1 MKILLTLLLAGTAVF
16 GNQLFAQAPSL
27 AWARNFGCNDPNISD
42 QARTIAS
49 DASGNVY
56 HAGVFNY
63 TAYFGTYSLTAN
75 GYDNMYIAKYDGSGN
90 RLWVARSSKS
100 AYVLDVA
107 VDATGNVYATGYF
120 SSMQAFGTYTLSSPA
135 YEDGFITKLDAN
147 GNFLWANAFGGSNDD
162 GGNALALDASG
173 NVYLTGYFKNIL
185 TIGTQ
190 TLSSATGWGD
200 QDAFLAKL
208 DGSGNVL
215 WARSYGGNGKD
226 EALEVCTDATG
237 NVYTVGTFSN
247 TATFGSYSLTST
259 AASGKRNVFVAKTD
273 GSGTT
278 LWASKLE
285 LNSGDYYY
293 DGYDY
298 GLAADGNSNVYV
310 TGGFNGPAAFGT
322 YSLNTTANASDRDI
336 FLAKLDASGNVAW
349 AKKYGF
355 NFDDRGISVA
365 CDASGDVYTTGVYTS
380 TVSFG
385 AQSLP
390 DGGSFVMKSAPSGAE
405 QWVKR
410 VGEGGYAYTQVTA
423 IGLTPTRDVLLS
435 GNFRYRIVTGNDT
448 LLSTGPNDK
457 DGFIMKLGT
466 SGTTPTALEERAASP
481 FSVWPNP
488 AGDVIRIEPAGS
500 GSGIFSV
507 SFTDVYGKQV
517 LAIRHYE
524 SGSAIGLG
532 TLAPG
537 VYMLYVS
544 DKGGNTAVQ
553 KIIKE

>member
-1 MKILLTLLLAGTAVF
+1 MKTLFTFLLAGTAIF
-16 GNQLFAQAPSL
+16 GGQFFAQAPSL
-27 AWARNFGCNDPNISD
+27 AWAKNFGCNDPNISD

-63 TAYFGTYSLTAN
+63 TTYFGTYSLTAS

-90 RLWVARSSKS
+90 RLWVARSAKS
-100 AYVLDVA
+100 AYVLDMA

-120 SSMQAFGTYTLSSPA
+120 SATQAFGSYTVNSQA

-147 GNFLWANAFGGSNDD
+147 GNFLWAKTFGGSNDD
-162 GGNALALDASG
+162 GGNAIALDASG
-173 NVYLTGYFKNIL
+173 NAYLTGYFKNIL

-200 QDAFLAKL
+200 QDAFLAKF
-208 DGSGNVL
+208 DASGNVL
-215 WARSYGGNGKD
+215 WAKAYGGNAKD
-226 EALEVCTDATG
+226 EALEICTDATG

-247 TATFGSYSLTST
+247 TATFGTYSLTST
-259 AASGKRNVFVAKTD
+259 AASGKRNVFVTKTNS
-273 GSGTT
+273 SGTT
-278 LWASKLE
+278 LWASKLNV
-285 LNSGDYYY
+285 NSGDYYY

-322 YSLNTTANASDRDI
+322 YSLNTTANASDRDV
-336 FLAKLDASGNVAW
+336 FLTKLDASGNVSW

-365 CDASGDVYTTGVYTS
+365 CDSLGNVYTTGVYTS

-390 DGGSFVMKSAPSGAE
+390 DGGSFVMKSSPLGAE

-410 VGEGGYAYTQVTA
+410 VGEGGYAYTEVTA

-435 GNFRYRIVTGNDT
+435 GNFRYRIVTGSDT
-448 LLSTGPNDK
+448 LFSTGANDK
-457 DGFIMKLGT
+457 DGFIMKLGA
-466 SGTTPTALEERAASP
+466 SGTTPTAIEEVTAGQIK
-481 FSVWPNP
+481 VWPNP
-488 AGDVIRIEPAGS
+488 VSDAIRIEPAGNDR
-500 GSGIFSV
+500 GMASV
-507 SFTDVYGKQV
+507 SITDLYGRQV
-517 LAIRHYE
+517 LEISHYE
-524 SGSAIGLG
+524 PGTPIGLG
-532 TLAPG
+532 SLAPG
-537 VYMLYVS
+537 IYIVS
-544 DKGGNTAVQ
+544 VSGKDGNTVVQ
-553 KIIKE
+553 KIIKQ